1 MCLPRFVPTLLNFRL
16 LHPQDVQKD
25 RRGLDV
31 AVQQVR
37 AWRRTAHGVAR
48 AVGLRGIVTPCGV
61 VVAVSVAVLH
71 VVLVVASRRVVLRLW
86 WLSSCRMTGLQKRKL
101 VRKR

>member
-1 MCLPRFVPTLLNFRL
+1 MCLPRLVPTLLNFRL

-37 AWRRTAHGVAR
+37 AWRRTAHGVAG
-48 AVGLRGIVTPCGV
+48 AVGLRGIVAPCGV

-71 VVLVVASRRVVLRLW
+71 VVLVVARRVVLRLW
-86 WLSSCRMTGLQKRKL
+86 WLSSRRMTELQKRKL
-101 VRKR
+101 VRK